1 VKEERPPTGI
11 MTMQAVLPT
20 TLSLRLLTKAQ
31 AGWRRKIFRRRGKGP
46 AEHDAGRARMS
57 SGGRNSLPWRQRA
70 SGIHSGGT
78 RISVQGDE
86 MAHDARRDD
95 QSGHGEQSP
104 RHQVVTEATTT
115 MPRCP
120 AIRSLRARTRGSRPY
135 LWLRAES
142 VWVPGS
148 RILSSARG
156 SRKSRRCARELRT
169 RMRSVGG
176 GGDRDDKRAS
186 RASDTQKRA
195 RFRDRR
201 TGPTRHTPEQTRKT
215 RGMMGRGRGEV
226 GPCAGLLFL
235 FSFLLF
241 YFVFYLNF
249 QSTQV

>member
-1 VKEERPPTGI
+1 MAR
-11 MTMQAVLPT
+11 
-20 TLSLRLLTKAQ
+20 
-31 AGWRRKIFRRRGKGP
+31 GP
-46 AEHDAGRARMS
+46 ARSAMAR
-57 SGGRNSLPWRQRA
+57 RA

-78 RISVQGDE
+78 RISVHGDE

-104 RHQVVTEATTT
+104 RHQVVAEATTT

-156 SRKSRRCARELRT
+156 SRKSRRCACELRT

-176 GGDRDDKRAS
+176 GGDRDDKRDPLVS
-186 RASDTQKRA
+186 HWMCMRVRSQ
-195 RFRDRR
+195 
-201 TGPTRHTPEQTRKT
+201 
-215 RGMMGRGRGEV
+215 MILGRPSVVEV
-226 GPCAGLLFL
+226 GRRIGPSLV
-235 FSFLLF
+235 FLLYSFSCFLIPNF
-241 YFVFYLNF
+241 YFQIPTWFWISNSIRCTY
-249 QSTQV
+249 